1 MKTKMTFLFMIRYLL
16 VLHLAL
22 VFFSCSD
29 DDRPATIVTSCD
41 DGVQNGNET
50 GIDCGGSCYDSCVPD
65 NALEGAL
72 VTRRVLVSNID
83 YKLTGPYIVRDGGT
97 LEILAGT
104 KIKAF
109 TDSNAYIAVA
119 QGGQIFIWGNAD
131 NPVVITSDSENPEAG
146 DWGGLIICGQA
157 PTNNAINSRSELG
170 DIFYGG
176 TDNETS
182 SGVIRY
188 LRLEYTGALFRDEK
202 RFNALTF
209 YGVGSFTTVQN
220 IQAYESLG
228 NGFEIFGGRINA
240 TNLVGLN
247 TNLSGIKISGGWNGT
262 GSSWYLSN
270 QNKSGIELGNNE
282 FDFSAEP
289 ATSATIDNVTING
302 PLSNSAI
309 HYTYGGGLFNLN
321 NVYTS
326 QIQLGINVNST
337 TESDM
342 IDNGNL
348 FVNTIE
354 FDNPLTNFNGSNYN
368 GTTNFYT
375 EGSTNGAGNR
385 SLSPLWAE
393 NWTIG
398 F

>member
-1 MKTKMTFLFMIRYLL
+1 MRYLI
-16 VLHLAL
+16 VLNLAL

-29 DDRPATIVTSCD
+29 DDRTATIVTSCE

-50 GIDCGGSCYDSCVPD
+50 GIDCGGSCYDSCVPE
-65 NALEGAL
+65 NALEGTL
-72 VTRRVLVSNID
+72 VTRRILVSNVD
-83 YKLTGPYIVRDGGT
+83 YKLTGPYIIRDGGA
-97 LEILAGT
+97 LEIFPGT
-104 KIKAF
+104 KIKAL

-182 SGVIRY
+182 SGVIRH

-228 NGFEIFGGRINA
+228 NGFEIFGGRIDA
-240 TNLVGLN
+240 TNLVSLN
-247 TNLSGIKISGGWNGT
+247 TSLSGIKVSGGWNGT
-262 GSSWYLSN
+262 GNSWYLSN
-270 QNKSGIELGNNE
+270 QNKSGIELGNNKS
-282 FDFSAEP
+282 DFSAEP
-289 ATSATIDNVTING
+289 TTSAIIDDITING

-309 HYTYGGGLFNLN
+309 HYTYGGGLFNLT

-326 QIQLGINVNST
+326 QIQFGINVNSI
-337 TESDM
+337 TESEM
-342 IDNGNL
+342 IDAGNL
-348 FVNTIE
+348 FINTIE
-354 FDNPLTNFNGSNYN
+354 FDNPLTNFNSSNYN

-385 SLSPLWAE
+385 NLPPIWTE